1 MSSIE
6 RIRKPRQL
14 TENTGVTA
22 TGSGDKD
29 NATNLL
35 KFYANNTLTHNTNT
49 LFIRLPR
56 PKFQGEFLKITLN
69 PGGTNTH
76 LICQLAGTSSDQ
88 LTINGGAVQNI
99 NGTAHNGADLDLDAN
114 NEYFAYATSK
124 TNWNVYKK
132 DPQAS

>member
-6 RIRKPRQL
+6 RIRKPREL

-22 TGSGDKD
+22 TVAGDKD

-35 KFYANNTLTHNTNT
+35 KLYANNTLTHTDNN

-69 PGGTNTH
+69 PGGSHTH
-76 LICQLAGTSSDQ
+76 LICQLAGTSSDN
-88 LTINGGAVQNI
+88 LTINGGAVQDT
-99 NGTAHNGADLDLDAN
+99 NGTAHSGADLDIDAN
-114 NEYFAYATSK
+114 NEYFVYSTSK

-132 DPQAS
+132 DSAAS